1 MNESRWTCSDHA
13 IEWGLRELF
22 STGPASSLVER
33 VLVALESPVRARN
46 TRALPSW
53 RVVGAVAAAVV
64 VTLAVV
70 YLRRDPPVVRVAA
83 TPTEEG
89 DRSSGVDRAGLDA
102 QWALLMTDLDAP
114 GVFEATPEDTAVAIE
129 NSPASIAFLCADS
142 PRAWSHV
149 RSKWTTLDLST
160 LSPAVRERVLTCA
173 VHEPGTDG
181 EVWVIDS
188 MQQWPDSF
196 TVDALMHFAV
206 THDVETPNDLLQQ
219 RLIAALDADPTDANW
234 IYVGA
239 HLALRGDPTAR
250 SLLEASTG
258 SVDPKHGAATSDRRF
273 AAAIGLRLLGDGKAW
288 GQVVEEVRENVE
300 KGTIVGDLETAR
312 WLTLRASYFARA
324 IGGEPLSFASMS
336 APVERFAEAEA
347 PRPWSADELRA
358 KVDALPK

>member
-1 MNESRWTCSDHA
+1 MNDAHWTCSDHA

-22 STGPASSLVER
+22 ATGPASRLVEG
-33 VLVALESPVRARN
+33 VLVELESPARARS
-46 TRALPSW
+46 RLAMSSW
-53 RVVGAVAAAVV
+53 RVVGAVAAAIV
-64 VTLAVV
+64 VTFAVV
-70 YLRRDPPVVRVAA
+70 HLRRDPPIVRVAA
-83 TPTEEG
+83 NPAEDG
-89 DRSSGVDRAGLDA
+89 DRSGGVDRVGLDA
-102 QWALLMTDLDAP
+102 QWALLLTDLDAP

-160 LSPAVRERVLTCA
+160 LSTAVRERVLTCA
-173 VHEPGTDG
+173 AHEPGTDG
-181 EVWVIDS
+181 EDWLVDA

-206 THDVETPNDLLQQ
+206 THEVETPNDLLQQ

-234 IYVGA
+234 VYVGA

-273 AAAIGLRLLGDGKAW
+273 AAAIGLRMLGDAKAW

-312 WLTLRASYFARA
+312 WLVARASYFAQA
-324 IGGEPLSFASMS
+324 IGGTRLSFASMS
-336 APVERFAEAEA
+336 APVERHVA
-347 PRPWSADELRA
+347 SASTKPLDADTLRTTA
-358 KVDALPK
+358 DALPR